1 MLNVSDVNVTLHKIK
16 IYIRIECIGCY
27 KNGKFVYVSLTI
39 VQSIECN
46 FFHRHLLS
54 FYNMFACRLIFLWK
68 WKMPTLLVPHRNFW
82 EPNKIDI
89 ESLYIIFIVIS
100 LKKVVLL
107 SPKVVGFSIAWVQI
121 WLQGSFMK
129 NIHGFILKNFGVW
142 ATKKVRIIGLFLH
155 VFFFVT

>member
-27 KNGKFVYVSLTI
+27 KNGKFVYESLTI

-54 FYNMFACRLIFLWK
+54 FYNIFACRLIFLWK
-68 WKMPTLLVPHRNFW
+68 WKMLTLLVPHRNFW
-82 EPNKIDI
+82 ELNKIDI

-100 LKKVVLL
+100 VLL
-107 SPKVVGFSIAWVQI
+107 SPKVVGFSITWVQI
-121 WLQGSFMK
+121 RLQVFLWKTFTVLSWK
-129 NIHGFILKNFGVW
+129 ILVFEQQ
-142 ATKKVRIIGLFLH
+142 KKSE
-155 VFFFVT
+155 